1 MALPSDLNH
10 SLPFT
15 LFFGQSELPR
25 SLLQA
30 AGIFNIRALIN
41 MARQDIHIDTA
52 YGELETT
59 DNIVGK
65 TLYEFVLLDEV
76 EGLDNDT
83 YCYGEIII
91 PRGSEKRV
99 KNGFQAHVYVPYRA
113 VYKLLMVRFRVGD
126 SEELPEY
133 MMNPA
138 SNRPW
143 YEVVLPD
150 GREIRLAEFRRLNS
164 ENYYN
169 LALSDGVLALYSG
182 HETDLLVKASL
193 AQNETFLLKASAGNL
208 YQHPLTGVGLID
220 YLHGNF
226 ENTGLAAKLQS
237 EFESDNMVIINAYM
251 DSATG
256 ELLLE
261 VKEKNG

>member
-1 MALPSDLNH
+1 
-10 SLPFT
+10 
-15 LFFGQSELPR
+15 
-25 SLLQA
+25 
-30 AGIFNIRALIN
+30 
-41 MARQDIHIDTA
+41 MARQDIQIDTA

-65 TLYEFVLLDEV
+65 TLYEFVLLDEM

-83 YCYGEIII
+83 YCYGEVVI
-91 PRGSEKRV
+91 PHGNEKRV
-99 KNGFQAHVYVPYRA
+99 KDGFQAHVYVPYRA
-113 VYKLLMVRFRVGD
+113 VYKRMLVRFRVGRD
-126 SEELPEY
+126 EEVPEY
-133 MMNPA
+133 VVNPT
-138 SNRPW
+138 SNRHW
-143 YEVVLPD
+143 YEVVLP
-150 GREIRLAEFRRLNS
+150 GGGEIRLAEFRRLNS

-169 LALSDGVLALYSG
+169 LALSGGVLTLYSG
-182 HETDLLVKASL
+182 HETDLLIKASL
-193 AQNETFLLKASAGNL
+193 GQNETFLLKASAGNL

-237 EFESDNMVIINAYM
+237 EFEADNMVIINAYM

>member
-1 MALPSDLNH
+1 
-10 SLPFT
+10 
-15 LFFGQSELPR
+15 
-25 SLLQA
+25 
-30 AGIFNIRALIN
+30 
-41 MARQDIHIDTA
+41 MARQDIQIDTA

-65 TLYEFVLLDEV
+65 ALYDFVLPDEM

-83 YCYGEIII
+83 YCYGEVIL

-99 KNGFQAHVYVPYRA
+99 KDGFQAHVYVPYRA
-113 VYKLLMVRFRVGD
+113 VYKLLMIRFRVDGD
-126 SEELPEY
+126 EDTPEY
-133 MMNPA
+133 VVNPTT
-138 SNRPW
+138 NRHW

-150 GREIRLAEFRRLNS
+150 GGEIRLAEFRRLNS
-164 ENYYN
+164 GNYYN
-169 LALSDGVLALYSG
+169 LVLSGGVLRLYSG
-182 HETDLLVKASL
+182 HETDLLIKASL

-237 EFESDNMVIINAYM
+237 EFEADNMVIVNAYM

>member
-1 MALPSDLNH
+1 
-10 SLPFT
+10 
-15 LFFGQSELPR
+15 
-25 SLLQA
+25 
-30 AGIFNIRALIN
+30 
-41 MARQDIHIDTA
+41 MARQDIQIDTA

-65 TLYEFVLLDEV
+65 TLYDFVLPDEV

-83 YCYGEIII
+83 YCYGEVVI
-91 PRGSEKRV
+91 PPGNEKRV
-99 KNGFQAHVYVPYRA
+99 KDGFQAHVYVPYRA
-113 VYKLLMVRFRVGD
+113 VYKRMLVRFRVGRD
-126 SEELPEY
+126 EKMPEY
-133 MMNPA
+133 VVNPTT
-138 SNRPW
+138 NRHW

-150 GREIRLAEFRRLNS
+150 GGEIRLAEFRRLNS

-169 LALSDGVLALYSG
+169 LVLSGGVLTLYSG

-237 EFESDNMVIINAYM
+237 EFEADNMIIINAYM